1 MRGYTL
7 SQASLVASTSIALV
21 LISAPLA
28 GWVSDR
34 IGSRRLAVIMVGQ
47 NLGMFVAPA
56 LFGEVVGA
64 IGWSPAAAWLVPVA
78 LLGAVAGWLVR
89 VR

>member
-1 MRGYTL
+1 MVGREG
-7 SQASLVASTSIALV
+7 
-21 LISAPLA
+21 A
-28 GWVSDR
+28 GL
-34 IGSRRLAVIMVGQ
+34 GLAVIMVGQ

-56 LFGEVVGA
+56 LFGEVVEA